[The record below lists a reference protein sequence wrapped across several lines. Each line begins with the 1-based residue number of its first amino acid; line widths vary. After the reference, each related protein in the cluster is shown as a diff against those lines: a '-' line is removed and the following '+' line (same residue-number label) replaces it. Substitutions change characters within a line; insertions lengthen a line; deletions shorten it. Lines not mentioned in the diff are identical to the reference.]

1 MINKTSN
8 LKVGF
13 FIRVTLF
20 TLIISTS
27 CYALRNVPVRIEGA
41 YFPFDNS
48 ITLKGMIDI
57 NRKLAIRLCLA
68 ELQVSPDIELNLGIP
83 GIIGNSVMNNLDVVY
98 SPWRGKMK
106 IQPYCFGGCGFA
118 YSKSTDNLRGRTTES
133 TEINLSIGV
142 GLDSLLFFLPKIPAI
157 FVEYRTLFGGSQI
170 FTHGFIETTNRPR
183 LLPDLK
189 LETALGIGLRF

>member
-1 MINKTSN
+1 MVNKTSN

-13 FIRVTLF
+13 FIRTTLF

-27 CYALRNVPVRIEGA
+27 CYALRNIPVRIEGA

-57 NRKLAIRLCLA
+57 KRTLAIRLCLA
-68 ELQVSPDIELNLGIP
+68 GLKISPDIELNLGIP
-83 GIIGNSVMNNLDVVY
+83 GVIGSSVVNNLDVVY

-106 IQPYCFGGCGFA
+106 IQPYCFGGCGFT
-118 YSKSTDNLRGRTTES
+118 YSKLTDNLRGRITES

-142 GLDSLLFFLPKIPAI
+142 GLDSLLFFFPKIPA
-157 FVEYRTLFGGSQI
+157 LFLENRLLFSGSQI
-170 FTHGFIETTNRPR
+170 FTRGLTSVTNRPS
-183 LLPDLK
+183 LLPELQ
-189 LETALGIGLRF
+189 LETTLGIGFRL